1 MSLSVWLL
9 CIVIYYYCLVLSIV
23 LWLIIIIIDNYSTV
37 YYTIIIYPFFI
48 LCQNMKYD
56 HPKSLNKNKKTPNIT
71 TIYQKNAHKSP
82 KNLRHRFNGHP
93 QTIQA
98 PSTAPWGP
106 QRCHWWTAPGP
117 SPGSAALGAAD
128 SRKAPRLRPGDMK
141 SLGDLIY
148 RYIIYIIYYVYIDR

>member
-56 HPKSLNKNKKTPNIT
+56 HPKSLNKNKKHQTSQQFTKKTPTNHPK
-71 TIYQKNAHKSP
+71 IYAIDLTAIP
-82 KNLRHRFNGHP
+82 KRSKPPPPRLGVPRGAIDGQHPVLRQDRQLWVLQIPGRHRAFGLE
-93 QTIQA
+93 T
-98 PSTAPWGP
+98 WK
-106 QRCHWWTAPGP
+106 
-117 SPGSAALGAAD
+117 ALVTW
-128 SRKAPRLRPGDMK
+128 S
-141 SLGDLIY
+141 
-148 RYIIYIIYYVYIDR
+148 IDI